1 MFWEKVQAEPEPPK
15 AVELCESSMIISA
28 WEIVMCEYR
37 GSKSGEQK
45 WGQKWGQGGNAVQSL
60 TQHCVV
66 ITQAVFEQ
74 KFK

>member
-1 MFWEKVQAEPEPPK
+1 MFWEKVLAEPEPPK
-15 AVELCESSMIISA
+15 AVELCESSMIINA

-45 WGQKWGQGGNAVQSL
+45 WGQGGNGVQRL
-60 TQHCVV
+60 TQHYIV
-66 ITQAVFEQ
+66 ITQAVSEQ